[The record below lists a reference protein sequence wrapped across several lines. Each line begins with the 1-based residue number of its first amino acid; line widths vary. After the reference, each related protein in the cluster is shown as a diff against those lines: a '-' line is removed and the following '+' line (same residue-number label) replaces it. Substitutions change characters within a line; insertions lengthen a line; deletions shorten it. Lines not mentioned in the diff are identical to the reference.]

1 MTAAIPP
8 IDRTIAVPVRA
19 AAAWAAITDPERIAE
34 WFTDA
39 SPLGRPGDAYRLDFG
54 DGSVVEGEVLEVEPG
69 RAFGHTWHWAG
80 APADEATTVHWS
92 VAGDGDEATIRLV
105 HDGWAE
111 AGLDRSTRDDHDGY
125 WAGYLEDLEA
135 VLRGRG

>member
-8 IDRTIAVPVRA
+8 IDRIVAVPVRA
-19 AAAWAAITDPERIAE
+19 ATAWAAITDPDRIAE

-54 DGSVVEGEVLEVEPG
+54 DGSVVEGEVVAVEP
-69 RAFGHTWHWAG
+69 RRSFAHTWHWAG
-80 APADEATTVHWS
+80 APDSETTTVRWS
-92 VAGDGDEATIRLV
+92 VEASGEGATIRLV

-111 AGLDRSTRDDHDGY
+111 AGLDRQARDDHDDYWVGY
-125 WAGYLEDLEA
+125 VEDLEA
-135 VLRGRG
+135 VLRGQR